1 MNRVTRISRRNI
13 RAGSVGVWAYGR
25 IGVPSATPLL
35 HYSITPRSG
44 FEDGLPRR
52 RLGEGGM
59 PGGLKSGAGHP
70 KERELDIL
78 LTPLCRNNPL
88 SPLTTEM
95 LSRSSASEFGRCPI
109 HRQLKSSVMPSPLV
123 IV

>member
-1 MNRVTRISRRNI
+1 MG
-13 RAGSVGVWAYGR
+13 AWAYRGALR
-25 IGVPSATPLL
+25 HSITPLL

-95 LSRSSASEFGRCPI
+95 LSRSSASEFRRGPVP
-109 HRQLKSSVMPSPLV
+109 RQHNS
-123 IV
+123 